1 MHRNIPEHGLAGGR
15 PCDDAIAAVFT
26 GISDVKVMRR
36 FFSEMF
42 TPAERKDIGLRW
54 RLMIMLSQGVPQRA
68 IAAQLRVSLC
78 KITRGAKVLKSRQS
92 VSRQLLSDP
101 AFKSPGQEEKSHP

>member
-1 MHRNIPEHGLAGGR
+1 MYISVSMHRNIPERAPAGGS
-15 PCDDAIAAVFT
+15 PHIDDIAAVFT

-36 FFSEMF
+36 FFAEMF

-78 KITRGAKVLKSRQS
+78 KITRGAKVLKARNS
-92 VSRQLLSDP
+92 VSRSLLSDP
-101 AFKSPGQEEKSHP
+101 TGTFDR